1 MTFRYLIL
9 FILLSNS
16 LLAQQKVNADSLLTV
31 VLKDIKDPLLL
42 EKVEKNCRTAIK
54 YSPKYYDFHLV
65 MGQLYQKKNVIDSA
79 RKYFNIVIDKS
90 PNYKDAYLMLGRYE
104 VQQKNKKNALN
115 VVNKGLFLFPEDS
128 ELKKIKINA
137 LLITNSNEETKQVI
151 DSLLIVTPKDTTLIK
166 YKKEFES
173 GNDFNKLG
181 VEYSY
186 TFFNRDEIGPWHL
199 AGLHYIYTKNKLTL
213 ISRINYAHR
222 TINNSITN
230 DGFQLELESYYK
242 HTNKNYSYGAVAIG
256 EKNVFPQLRLAYSFF
271 QYLGKGFEGDV
282 GIRYA
287 KTPDVNLYAFVLGAG
302 KYLGSYWL
310 NARTYLQVA
319 NSNIYP
325 VFVATGRYYY
335 NTKYDYYSVL
345 AGYGTS
351 PDERMFT
358 GLLNDRVA
366 LKSYRLGAGYNRFLF
381 DKVITGINLFYN
393 NQEYTKG
400 KTQNEWTIALLLQ
413 YKL

>member
-65 MGQLYQKKNVIDSA
+65 MGQLYQKKNVIDST

-115 VVNKGLFLFPEDS
+115 VVNKGLFLFPDDS

-173 GNDFNKLG
+173 GNDFNK
-181 VEYSY
+181 
-186 TFFNRDEIGPWHL
+186 
-199 AGLHYIYTKNKLTL
+199 
-213 ISRINYAHR
+213 
-222 TINNSITN
+222 
-230 DGFQLELESYYK
+230 
-242 HTNKNYSYGAVAIG
+242 
-256 EKNVFPQLRLAYSFF
+256 
-271 QYLGKGFEGDV
+271 
-282 GIRYA
+282 
-287 KTPDVNLYAFVLGAG
+287 
-302 KYLGSYWL
+302 
-310 NARTYLQVA
+310 
-319 NSNIYP
+319 
-325 VFVATGRYYY
+325 
-335 NTKYDYYSVL
+335 
-345 AGYGTS
+345 
-351 PDERMFT
+351 
-358 GLLNDRVA
+358 
-366 LKSYRLGAGYNRFLF
+366 
-381 DKVITGINLFYN
+381 
-393 NQEYTKG
+393 
-400 KTQNEWTIALLLQ
+400 
-413 YKL
+413 

>member
-1 MTFRYLIL
+1 MKC
-9 FILLSNS
+9 N
-16 LLAQQKVNADSLLTV
+16 
-31 VLKDIKDPLLL
+31 
-42 EKVEKNCRTAIK
+42 
-54 YSPKYYDFHLV
+54 
-65 MGQLYQKKNVIDSA
+65 KKT
-79 RKYFNIVIDKS
+79 
-90 PNYKDAYLMLGRYE
+90 
-104 VQQKNKKNALN
+104 KKNALN
-115 VVNKGLFLFPEDS
+115 VVNKGLFLFPDDS

-181 VEYSY
+181 AEYSY
-186 TFFNRDEIGPWHL
+186 TFFNRERNLDHGTWQDCI
-199 AGLHYIYTKNKLTL
+199 IFYTKNKLTV

-230 DGFQLELESYYK
+230 DGFQLELEFIFK

-271 QYLGKGFEGDV
+271 QYLGKGFEGDI

-287 KTPDVNLYAFVLGAG
+287 KTPEVNLYALVLGAG
-302 KYLGSYWL
+302 KYFGSYWI
-310 NARTYLQVA
+310 NARGYFQLTNNNL
-319 NSNIYP
+319 YP

-345 AGYGTS
+345 VGYGTS

-358 GLLNDRVA
+358 GLLNDRVS
-366 LKSYRLGAGYNRFLF
+366 LKSYRIGAGYNRFILN
-381 DKVITGINLFYN
+381 KLITGINLFIIIKN
-393 NQEYTKG
+393 M
-400 KTQNEWTIALLLQ
+400 
-413 YKL
+413 